1 MLDERVGP
9 YVRCAVRTRARELAQ
24 DLNFRLLQVD
34 TEARRAGHLGGSGH
48 LRGYSVELLREL
60 RNRARNLFL
69 EIQRALVLYPQA
81 LDSELKSH
89 LISLYS
95 TETRAE
101 CSQLQKWVDQK
112 FGTAAATHW
121 RIHAG
126 ALSRQLTEE
135 CDHLRDRYI
144 LEIVALVQTLV
155 QSYQPRQSS
164 GALETTR
171 G

>member
-1 MLDERVGP
+1 MSAEQDSGGAESHAPRERMWRRSCIGP
-9 YVRCAVRTRARELAQ
+9 C
-24 DLNFRLLQVD
+24 
-34 TEARRAGHLGGSGH
+34 
-48 LRGYSVELLREL
+48 
-60 RNRARNLFL
+60 
-69 EIQRALVLYPQA
+69 LYPT
-81 LDSELKSH
+81 LKSSV
-89 LISLYS
+89 LRLWN
-95 TETRAE
+95 
-101 CSQLQKWVDQK
+101 QLQKWVDQK

-121 RIHAG
+121 RIYAG

-135 CDHLRDRYI
+135 CDHLRDKYI